1 MRYRFGRA
9 LRFLL
14 VVIVTGGGFFPL
26 RAQIYFGITP
36 IRFELKVAPGGQ
48 RTEVIYVRNNS
59 PRPVRLKVYTENWTL
74 GEDGSRHFLGNQPT
88 GFSCRDWI
96 RVNPFDFRLQPG
108 EMKTVR
114 FTVSVPGETEPGG
127 YHAGISF
134 EQVPEAPP
142 GGRLGQVAFTGKI
155 VAAVY
160 VLIGKVQVE
169 GSLDDLIFESGGGV
183 QAVKLKLNNPGRTH
197 FRLKGEVRL
206 ATAEGKKV
214 LSLEIPDEPVLP
226 QSERWVSIPLKEKL
240 PNGNYK
246 AEVRLDIGRD
256 ELLALEKEIIV
267 K

>member
-1 MRYRFGRA
+1 MRRRSG
-9 LRFLL
+9 RFLEIL
-14 VVIVTGGGFFPL
+14 LAFFIAAAGFSPL
-26 RAQIYFGITP
+26 QAQIYFGITP
-36 IRFELKVAPGGQ
+36 IRLELKVAAGSQ

-74 GEDGSRHFLGNQPT
+74 GEDGSRNFLGTQPT

-114 FTVSVPGETEPGG
+114 FTVSVPGQTEPGG

-134 EQVPEAPP
+134 EQVPEAQP

-160 VLIGKVQVE
+160 VLVGKVQVE
-169 GSLDDLIFESGGGV
+169 GSLEDLIFESAGDS
-183 QAVKLKLNNPGRTH
+183 QSVKLKLKNPGRTH

-206 ATAEGKKV
+206 TSAEGRKV
-214 LSLEIPDEPVLP
+214 LNLEVPDEPVLP
-226 QSERWVSIPLKEKL
+226 QSERWVLIPLKEKL
-240 PNGNYK
+240 APGNYK
-246 AEVRLDIGRD
+246 AVVRLDIGRE
-256 ELLALEKEIIV
+256 ELLALEKEITI

>member
-9 LRFLL
+9 LEFLL
-14 VVIVTGGGFFPL
+14 VFIFIAGGFFSL

-74 GEDGSRHFLGNQPT
+74 GEDGSRNFLGNQPT
-88 GFSCRDWI
+88 SFSCRDWL

-114 FTVSVPGETEPGG
+114 FTISVPGETEAGG

-160 VLIGKVQVE
+160 VLVGKVQVE
-169 GSLDDLIFESGGGV
+169 GSLEDLVFETAGGT
-183 QAVKLKLNNPGRTH
+183 QAVKLRLSNPGRTH

-206 ATAEGKKV
+206 TTAEGKKV
-214 LSLEIPDEPVLP
+214 LGLEIPDEPVLP
-226 QSERWVSIPLKEKL
+226 QSERWVAILLKEKL
-240 PNGNYK
+240 VPGSYR
-246 AEVRLDIGRD
+246 AEVRLDIGWD
-256 ELLALEKEIIV
+256 ELLALEKEIVV

>member
-1 MRYRFGRA
+1 MRCRFGRA

-14 VVIVTGGGFFPL
+14 VVIVTAGGFFPL
-26 RAQIYFGITP
+26 QAQIYFGITP

-88 GFSCRDWI
+88 GFSCRDWL

-114 FTVSVPGETEPGG
+114 FTVSVPAETEAGG

-160 VLIGKVQVE
+160 VLVGKVQIE
-169 GSLDDLIFESGGGV
+169 GSLEDVVFESAGE
-183 QAVKLKLNNPGRTH
+183 QAVKLKLKNPGRTH

-206 ATAEGKKV
+206 TTAEGKKV
-214 LSLEIPDEPVLP
+214 MSLEIPDEPVLP
-226 QSERWVSIPLKEKL
+226 QSERWVAIPLKEKL
-240 PNGNYK
+240 APGSYI